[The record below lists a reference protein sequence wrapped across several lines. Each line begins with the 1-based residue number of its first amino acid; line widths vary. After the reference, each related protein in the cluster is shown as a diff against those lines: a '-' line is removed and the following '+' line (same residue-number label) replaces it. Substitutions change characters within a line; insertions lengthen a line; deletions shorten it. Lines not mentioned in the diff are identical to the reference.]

1 MSFIIVAMTHPK
13 LPLLDSSLYPFV
25 WQDSDMQGV
34 VDSPQQ
40 ILYMI
45 AMGNQ
50 PLSTQVYQEQLYA
63 NETYQQW
70 INFTVFGRYVQRSF
84 AAFYRQSE
92 DSFNSNMPDLLRHEL
107 MRHAQYLPMTQTL
120 FFGGELPRTARQE
133 KLFSTTLN
141 PFTAWQQAQDNPA
154 LLPSRQRC
162 VFINLLQIASHKVLG
177 FAVRH
182 NKRTSERLQSEVMIL
197 NFSDLRLISEQS
209 LCQARETSTDS
220 DQFMP
225 SMPVFLRRYEI
236 R

>member
-1 MSFIIVAMTHPK
+1 MNHPS
-13 LPLLDSSLYPFV
+13 LPLLDGCLYPIQ
-25 WQDSDMQGV
+25 WQGHQICE
-34 VDSPQQ
+34 PQQ
-40 ILYMI
+40 LLHALPCYL
-45 AMGNQ
+45 Q
-50 PLSTQVYQEQLYA
+50 QDLSTYKQAFCEILLQNDTYQE
-63 NETYQQW
+63 W

-92 DSFNSNMPDLLRHEL
+92 DNFNADMPDLLRHEL

-133 KLFSTTLN
+133 KLFSSTLN

-197 NFSDLRLISEQS
+197 NFSDLRLVSEQS
-209 LCQARETSTDS
+209 LYQVDEKGIDS
-220 DQFMP
+220 DQLSP